1 MELPLSSFENAIVV
15 TKENYV
21 IIIREEARIK
31 KMSSLL
37 DCPIA
42 LIVSNK
48 NFVLG
53 VFFSF
58 LQNMRRSE
66 RRI

>member
-1 MELPLSSFENAIVV
+1 MELPLSSFENVIVV

-21 IIIREEARIK
+21 IIIREEAHIK

-42 LIVSNK
+42 LIISNK
-48 NFVLG
+48 KFVFG

-58 LQNMRRSE
+58 LQNMR
-66 RRI
+66 